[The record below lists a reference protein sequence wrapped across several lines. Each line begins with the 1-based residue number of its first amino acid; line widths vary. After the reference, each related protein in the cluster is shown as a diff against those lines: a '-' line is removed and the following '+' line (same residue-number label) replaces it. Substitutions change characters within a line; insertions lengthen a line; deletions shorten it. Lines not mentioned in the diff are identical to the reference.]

1 MQELL
6 PCSGVTLCVGIY
18 TENDKTLPAIVDNV
32 CGSNFS
38 EPVPKLSNNPLPSS
52 SWSVPNFV

>member
-52 SWSVPNFV
+52 S